1 MSGNRITSYSLAML
15 ALLIAGGTWV
25 IASAQRRERTIERA
39 FDVPI
44 ALVGVP
50 RGLIVTTAVQDTVSV
65 RLRGAQSSLRGV
77 TTQALEATVDLS
89 DAHAGS
95 AEVIIRPQA
104 LTVPEGVEVVSISPE
119 RFRLTLEARRQKNV
133 RIRPY
138 LVGQPPLGFE
148 MRDPVITPPVALIS
162 GPVSLLVDITEVA
175 TERII
180 LTGRTTDFRVRVALV
195 SDSALVRVVEPLDA
209 VVEVPIRP
217 EAELDEVSGD
227 GTPQPEGTPAPQ

>member
-1 MSGNRITSYSLAML
+1 MNGNRITSYSLAML
-15 ALLIAGGTWV
+15 ALLIAAGTWV

-50 RGLIVTTAVQDTVSV
+50 RDLIVTTAVQDTVSV
-65 RLRGAQSSLRGV
+65 RLRGAQSILRGV

-89 DAHAGS
+89 DSRAGS
-95 AEVIIRPQA
+95 IEVLIRPHA
-104 LTVPEGVEVVSISPE
+104 LNVPDAVEVVSISPE

-138 LVGQPPLGFE
+138 FVGQPPLGFE
-148 MRDPVITPPVALIS
+148 VREPTITPPVALIS
-162 GPVSLLVDITEVA
+162 GPASLLGDITEVA

-195 SDSALVRVVEPLDA
+195 SDSALVRIIDPLDI
-209 VVEVPIRP
+209 VVDVPIRP
-217 EAELDEVSGD
+217 EAELDEVAGVE
-227 GTPQPEGTPAPQ
+227 TPEPEGTTSPQ